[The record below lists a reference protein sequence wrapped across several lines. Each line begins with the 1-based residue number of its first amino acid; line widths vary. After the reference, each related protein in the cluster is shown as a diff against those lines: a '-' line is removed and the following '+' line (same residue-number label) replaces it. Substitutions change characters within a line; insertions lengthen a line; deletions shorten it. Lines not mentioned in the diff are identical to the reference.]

1 MSCSLTRGMRF
12 GCSSLLAV
20 AVAFSA
26 SCISALAQPY
36 PSQDIHYVVG
46 YPPGSGADVLARF
59 FAEKLRTLAGQTVV
73 IDNKPGAQNAI
84 ATQYVARAK
93 PDGYTLLGAGS
104 GAASAMH
111 LLVKPPVDVTTA
123 FQVAATMGRQGF
135 MVVVDASKP
144 IHTIADLTAAMKAK
158 GSAGSY
164 ASAAPNGTVVGEF
177 YKKSAGLKTVQVNY
191 RTSNDS
197 LNDLMSGAVDF
208 AVLDPVVSLTQQRNG
223 KLRILAISTGERLQA
238 MPEIPT
244 LTEQGIPLDLTGWT
258 AVTVPAATPRPI
270 VDKLNGWFREI
281 VSTPEARQFLNDA
294 GSDPFMTSPDEAQA
308 LLVKTTKE
316 WGELIKIANIKPQ
329 G

>member
-270 VDKLNGWFREI
+270 VDKLNGVLMPYLKRPEVQERLQAVAIEPRHSTPDEFEKFLAAEI
-281 VSTPEARQFLNDA
+281 VRWAKVVKDA
-294 GSDPFMTSPDEAQA
+294 GIE
-308 LLVKTTKE
+308 
-316 WGELIKIANIKPQ
+316 PQ
-329 G
+329 

>member
-1 MSCSLTRGMRF
+1 
-12 GCSSLLAV
+12 V
-20 AVAFSA
+20 ASYLPREIWIGLWYLSAGVAALCA
-26 SCISALAQPY
+26 SCGNLAAQSY

-46 YPPGSGADVLARF
+46 YPPGSGADVLVRF
-59 FAEKLRTLAGQTVV
+59 FAEKLRPLSGQNVV

-84 ATQYVARAK
+84 ATEYVARAK
-93 PDGYTLLGAGS
+93 PDGYTLLSAGS

-111 LLVKPPVDVTTA
+111 LLAKPPVDVTKA

-135 MVVVDASKP
+135 MVLVDARKP
-144 IHTIADLTAAMKAK
+144 IHNMAELTAAMKAK

-177 YKKSAGLKTVQVNY
+177 YKKSAGLETVEVNY
-191 RTSNDS
+191 RTSNDTI
-197 LNDLMSGAVDF
+197 NDMMSGAVDF
-208 AVLDPVVSLTQQRNG
+208 AVLDPVVSLAQQRNG
-223 KLRILAISTGERLQA
+223 KMRILAISTGERLQA
-238 MPEIPT
+238 MPDIPT
-244 LTEQGIPLDLTGWT
+244 LMEQGIPLDLTGWT

-270 VDKLNGWFREI
+270 VDKLNEWFRKI
-281 VSTPEARQFLNDA
+281 VSTPEARTFLHGA

-308 LLVKTTKE
+308 LLVKTSKD